1 MGYLG
6 YDVVREVE
14 RLPDVPDDDQGYPDA
29 MVGVIGQLAAYD
41 HWRQRVTLI
50 ENVLVEPG
58 LSDDELD
65 ARYDAAAVRLEQL
78 AADGARPIDEP
89 LVEPPDLEEALPE
102 VRSTFGGD
110 AYCRAVGVIK
120 EHIPAGDVLQA
131 DRKLAGWG
139 KDGRVRVDS

>member
-1 MGYLG
+1 
-6 YDVVREVE
+6 
-14 RLPDVPDDDQGYPDA
+14 
-29 MVGVIGQLAAYD
+29 MVGVIGQLAAYE

-110 AYCRAVGVIK
+110 AYCRAVGVIT
-120 EHIPAGDVLQA
+120 EPLPI
-131 DRKLAGWG
+131 
-139 KDGRVRVDS
+139 GRATGRERGCQYVYMQVGAVSLKKK

>member
-1 MGYLG
+1 
-6 YDVVREVE
+6 
-14 RLPDVPDDDQGYPDA
+14 

-78 AADGARPIDEP
+78 AADGARPTDEP

-110 AYCRAVGVIK
+110 AYCRAVEVIK
-120 EHIPAGDVLQA
+120 EHL
-131 DRKLAGWG
+131 LAGAVF
-139 KDGRVRVDS
+139 KAVLSPRVALDPAETHFNGYRLRGQNKP

>member
-1 MGYLG
+1 
-6 YDVVREVE
+6 
-14 RLPDVPDDDQGYPDA
+14 
-29 MVGVIGQLAAYD
+29 MVGVIGQLAAYE

-110 AYCRAVGVIK
+110 AYCRAVEVIK
-120 EHIPAGDVLQA
+120 EHILRSEEHTSELQSLMRISYDVFCL
-131 DRKLAGWG
+131 K
-139 KDGRVRVDS
+139 K